1 MMKYY
6 GMASDCQDEAIN
18 MYVCV
23 YVSMYACMY
32 VCRMYVCVYIC
43 MDGWM
48 DGCSDLYYIG
58 HTTIHINLP
67 FTRSREPKDVE
78 ILGTEIQLIMILY

>member
-1 MMKYY
+1 MEMMKYY

-48 DGCSDLYYIG
+48 
-58 HTTIHINLP
+58 
-67 FTRSREPKDVE
+67 
-78 ILGTEIQLIMILY
+78 